1 MPSRPCRCLILL
13 LPILLP
19 GASLAAPLPEVTP
32 HGILA
37 DRALPLAHYE
47 ELDGSPDAPAAGLA
61 RWRQTLHELRRSADR
76 DLGWP
81 SARRVQAAGRAK
93 GGPRQVALAL
103 IHARYDRLDDQ
114 DRLRGG
120 EVLALGALRQDV
132 YHGADLGI
140 ELDPARIF
148 THGTSPLAAL
158 TLDPDDGGGPRPLQ
172 PGVPLAVSYKTTG
185 LRTLTLDAR
194 LEDGRVLTART
205 VLDVKRL
212 ATPEPTETWSI
223 TASESWGG
231 ATAGGRAYLY
241 LAPGHTG
248 LVNPVIVVEGFDLD
262 NSMDWPVLYDL
273 LNREAMLEDLRA
285 EGFDAV
291 VLDFNEATEPI
302 QRNAFVLTELL
313 AQVTAA
319 APGRSQV
326 LIGASMGGLVSR
338 YALLRLEQQ
347 GAGHQVR
354 TYLSFD
360 SPHGGANIPLGLQH
374 WLEFFQGES
383 EEAAFLLSRLDTP
396 ASRQMLLYHHLAGG
410 GTTAGADP
418 LRAAWLADLAA
429 HGNWPLG
436 PRLVAVAN
444 GSGAGQDQGF
454 AAGAQIIAYTYRSL
468 LVDIDGDVWAVPD
481 GGPAR
486 MIFDGGINLIWP
498 LPDTYRT
505 VSVGGTQPWDA
516 APGGYRGSM
525 AQMDA
530 TTAPYGDIV
539 ALHDNHCFI
548 PTVSALALEG
558 VGPFHDIDGDPDLP
572 TRTAFDQV
580 HWPDANQE
588 HIAITVQNKAWFLD
602 EIRTGVSAV
611 DDLPRAARAGPV
623 LLPAAPNPFNPR
635 TQIRFRLETAGPVT
649 LRIYDLAGRLVRTLV
664 DGGAL
669 EAGLH
674 EVSWEGRSDQG
685 RTLASGLYFPRL
697 QVGDE
702 VRTGRVVLAK

>member
-1 MPSRPCRCLILL
+1 MPSRPCRLLILL
-13 LPILLP
+13 VTILLP
-19 GASLAAPLPEVTP
+19 GATLAAPLPAVAP

-47 ELDGSPDAPAAGLA
+47 ELDGSPGVPAAGLS
-61 RWRQTLHELRRSADR
+61 RWRQTLHELRRSADQ

-81 SARRVQAAGRAK
+81 DARQVQAAGLAK
-93 GGPRQVALAL
+93 GGPRQVELAL

-114 DRLRGG
+114 DKLLAG

-132 YHGADLGI
+132 YHGADLSLS
-140 ELDPARIF
+140 LDPQRIF
-148 THGTSPLAAL
+148 THGTVPLTAL

-172 PGVPLAVSYKTTG
+172 PGVSLAVSYPATG
-185 LRTLTLDAR
+185 VRTLTLNAR
-194 LEDGRVLTART
+194 LADGRTLTART

-212 ATPEPTETWSI
+212 ATPEPTATWSI
-223 TASESWGG
+223 TASEPWGG
-231 ATAGGRAYLY
+231 QVAGGQAYLY
-241 LAPGHTG
+241 LAPGRTAP
-248 LVNPVIVVEGFDLD
+248 VNPVVVVEGFDLD

-273 LNREAMLEDLRA
+273 LNQQNMLEDLRT

-313 AQVTAA
+313 AQVEAA
-319 APGRSQV
+319 APGHAQV
-326 LIGASMGGLVSR
+326 LIGASMGGLVAR
-338 YALLRLEQQ
+338 YALLQLEDQ
-347 GAGHQVR
+347 GSGHQVR

-374 WLEFFQGES
+374 WLDFFKGES
-383 EEAAFLLSRLDTP
+383 EDAAFLLSRLGTP
-396 ASRQMLLYHHLAGG
+396 AARQMLLYHHLATG
-410 GTTAGADP
+410 GTAAGADP
-418 LRAAWLADLAA
+418 LRAAWLADLAGL
-429 HGNWPLG
+429 GNWPLG
-436 PRLVAVAN
+436 VRMVAVAN
-444 GSGAGQDQGF
+444 GSGTGQDQGF
-454 AAGAQIIAYTYRSL
+454 AAGAQIISYAYRSL

-481 GGPAR
+481 GGPGQ

-505 VSVGGTQPWDA
+505 VVLGGTQPWDS
-516 APGGYRGSM
+516 APGGFRGSM

-530 TTAPYGDIV
+530 TAAPYGDIV

-558 VGPFHDIDGDPDLP
+558 VGPFWDIDGDPDLL
-572 TRTAFDQV
+572 TRTAFDEV

-588 HIAITVQNKAWFLD
+588 HIAITAQNKAWFLD
-602 EIRTGVSAV
+602 EIRAGVSAV
-611 DDLPRAARAGPV
+611 EDLPQVATGGPV

-635 TQIRFRLETAGPVT
+635 TMIRFRLETAGPVT

-664 DGGAL
+664 DGGEL

-674 EVSWEGRSDQG
+674 QVAWQGRSDQG
-685 RTLASGLYFPRL
+685 QALASGLYFPRL
-697 QVGDE
+697 QVGSE